1 MIGLHQYR
9 ETDVL
14 WCETTGSFID
24 RLVQDPDHAFFV
36 NLSFLNITDL
46 PQGLSQLR
54 HLKYLNLCGNKELFS
69 NPQSMEQLESLS
81 GCFSSLEHLD
91 LSWSNLSSAP
101 SWIFQ
106 LPSLIFLNISSTPL
120 NQLSIEQPKC
130 FNLKGLNIRNN
141 QLTDLPSSIQSL
153 TNLKELY
160 ISSNQ
165 LIYLPSWIQSLTNL
179 KELYISNNKLTDLP
193 SWTDLKKLYISNNKL
208 THLPSW
214 IQFLTNL
221 WSLIIYNNQL
231 TDLPSWTDLKKLY
244 ISNNKLTHLP
254 SWIQSLNDLEIFFI
268 SNNQLTHLPSSIP
281 SLTNLKKLSISKNQL
296 THLPSEIQSLTNLE
310 ELDISINE
318 LTDLPS
324 SIQFLTNLKELYI
337 HNNQLTHLPY
347 EIQSLTNLN
356 ELNIYNNQLTDLPSS
371 IQSLTNLKE
380 FSISN
385 NQLTH
390 LPSSIQFLTNLN
402 ELNIYNNQLI
412 DLPSSIQF
420 LTNLKELN
428 ISKNQLTHLPSE
440 IQFLTNLKELNIYKN
455 QLTHL
460 PSSIQFLTNL
470 KELNIYKN
478 QLTHLPYEIQSLTNL
493 KVLNISDNQLTHLP
507 SSIRFLTN
515 LKELNISNN
524 KLTDLPYEIRS
535 LTNLKVLNIS
545 NNQLTHLPSSIQ
557 SLTNVKELNISI
569 NKLTHLPP
577 EIQSLTNVKEL
588 NVRNNQLTHLP
599 YEIQSLTS
607 LKELNV
613 RNNQLTHLPSSIQS
627 LTNLKELHISDNQV
641 AHLPSSIQSLTNLK
655 ELDISDNQLTHLP
668 SSIRFLTNLKRL
680 DIFNNQ
686 LTHLPSSIRFLTS
699 LCTLEIEGNKF
710 DTPLQEPELVDS
722 FQPSDYLIYSGS
734 AREIVAFADEWS
746 RGRVRLNRF
755 KVALVGD
762 GAAGK
767 TSLRMHLFKSS
778 SSSPNQSNQPSST
791 RRTTWIQRHEWQ
803 PPQVSDWMFDVWDFP
818 GQAQHYATHNLFL
831 SDWQCVFVIVCDV
844 SLSNWESRLEYWVS
858 FLRCKSSSV
867 IDRYHPHHLI
877 DDYLSLDPNAND
889 VVDHRCSSLNLDRHH
904 RHDIQDR
911 EQQQQRT
918 RDHESINRRPPQQR
932 QDDRMSRSNVN
943 ESDNRIV
950 FTSIVIGSHIDQIE
964 SVDERRHLKYL
975 LSTKIRELQERRSL
989 RHIKFEEG
997 GVFDLHRGDGVG
1009 SSMIDRLVDHGNK
1022 MFSSSRSLV
1031 PSSYKQVL
1039 DWIQRHRSSILSRS
1053 SSIPS
1058 PWIESIDRDNDD
1070 ESKSMSTMMMEEEQQ
1085 EQEAPLTTIGE
1096 LVSSIEDEQGERL
1109 EKQRMIW
1116 ILKQLHSFGEI
1127 VFMPPPLPPLLQRGR
1142 RRQQQAQE
1150 IEDSEAVVMSFNW
1163 LLARIGDLFDEY
1175 VPTRDDDD
1183 GSRASWI
1190 QHRQSIIKKAAGRM
1204 SIGVVGSIWRIKN
1217 VSHIESMLMTL
1228 SRMLLCYRL
1237 DVEKPIDNQ
1246 SPPSSSRAAAVFV
1259 FPLLLRK
1266 LDDEERHQLMIES
1279 LPRRHRDRVLAELS
1293 SSTSS
1298 LSSSTSSSSSTTRAR
1313 GRKGEIS
1320 ISRCRWIR
1328 SEGEQALPPG
1338 SFGMLQV
1345 KLISLVRSCTN
1356 ISKRHHHSNTCFSS
1370 SSSTMINIDGIG
1382 EIDWSLWREVEIKN
1396 YLNETHILINGDLS
1410 IVISFHNPSL
1420 SLVGNPDQPINRTRS
1435 LDSMMSVCWIDNN
1448 LDRDDGD
1455 RSSMSMI
1462 ELKVWH
1468 SLMSIIHRSCDDCR
1482 STSSSIRS
1490 SSSSSLR
1497 SSSSALEKNEI
1508 QEEIPCIECV
1518 RSQWSSKS
1526 RFSVC
1531 RIVSHEQ
1538 CQSSNDK
1545 SKYRCSLTREYVFF
1559 RSLLIDDDRSSTS
1572 NTITSIT
1579 AINQHPSSHQDL
1591 DQPHHQRQGNT
1602 RDNDGRSRSSNRST
1616 IGHIEIIEQDSI
1628 TEENEALWNLSLDLE
1643 SSNKRVLMNLKINL
1657 SGLLASIKNHL
1668 DSIRL
1673 SGLSIDWQCEPLVID
1688 DVSQSSSSIGG
1699 IDMMIVMKPTLSN
1712 HSLEIDLEGNKCR
1725 FVVTLANQ
1733 SKPLPTT
1740 GSRMIEVGDQS
1751 LTKIW
1756 NSFRSSIE
1764 QFAKDYRDIL
1774 NIQPINDGSTSS
1786 KSNDQLVSFIDDEEV
1801 SKSSSLHPM
1810 RCRLILGHTR
1820 LNVIAAFQTP
1830 TNVSLMIARKTRSDD
1845 GSNVIKHFSQLA
1857 SDRLSSLPHNGRLMI
1872 NAINHAINVIHHID
1886 TPTGLIS
1893 SIVIEEFETRGW
1905 IGDEIDETKQ
1915 SMMVFIDV
1923 WRRCWNRIVSWK
1935 PISSPGQ
1942 ALQDR
1947 NLLDLINERDKQRL
1961 IECGGRYV
1969 SLTNEKALLDELR
1982 SSLGVPSSRSSR
1994 RGNDGHQSSS
2004 STSSSSSRTAIVGRA
2019 RPREDDDD
2027 DRPAKRHRSSQA
2039 AADRTPIINR
2049 SSSFSLSCWL
2059 L

>member
-1 MIGLHQYR
+1 
-9 ETDVL
+9 
-14 WCETTGSFID
+14 
-24 RLVQDPDHAFFV
+24 LVQDTDHAFVV
-36 NLSFLNITDL
+36 NLRNLNITYL

-91 LSWSNLSSAP
+91 LSETNLPSAP

-106 LPSLIFLNISSTPL
+106 LPSLMFLDISNNPL

-130 FNLKGLNIRNN
+130 FNLENLYCSNN
-141 QLTDLPSSIQSL
+141 QLTGLPSEIRFL
-153 TNLKELY
+153 TNLKVLNV
-160 ISSNQ
+160 SNNQ
-165 LIYLPSWIQSLTNL
+165 LKGLPS
-179 KELYISNNKLTDLP
+179 E
-193 SWTDLKKLYISNNKL
+193 
-208 THLPSW
+208 
-214 IQFLTNL
+214 IQFLP
-221 WSLIIYNNQL
+221 SL
-231 TDLPSWTDLKKLY
+231 DRV
-244 ISNNKLTHLP
+244 HL
-254 SWIQSLNDLEIFFI
+254 
-268 SNNQLTHLPSSIP
+268 SNNQLTHLPSEIHFLTNLQELDISNNQLTDLPPSIQFLTNLKMLNISNNQLTDLP
-281 SLTNLKKLSISKNQL
+281 SEIRSLTNLDWLYTPNNQ
-296 THLPSEIQSLTNLE
+296 
-310 ELDISINE
+310 

-324 SIQFLTNLKELYI
+324 SIQFLTNLKELDI
-337 HNNQLTHLPY
+337 SNNKLTHLPS
-347 EIQSLTNLN
+347 E
-356 ELNIYNNQLTDLPSS
+356 

-380 FSISN
+380 LDISNNKLADLPSSIQFLANLEELNVPNNQLTHLPSSIQFLTKLKQLYLYN

-390 LPSSIQFLTNLN
+390 LPSSIQFLTNLK
-402 ELNIYNNQLI
+402 QLY
-412 DLPSSIQF
+412 L
-420 LTNLKELN
+420 
-428 ISKNQLTHLPSE
+428 
-440 IQFLTNLKELNIYKN
+440 Y
-455 QLTHL
+455 
-460 PSSIQFLTNL
+460 
-470 KELNIYKN
+470 
-478 QLTHLPYEIQSLTNL
+478 
-493 KVLNISDNQLTHLP
+493 
-507 SSIRFLTN
+507 
-515 LKELNISNN
+515 
-524 KLTDLPYEIRS
+524 
-535 LTNLKVLNIS
+535 
-545 NNQLTHLPSSIQ
+545 
-557 SLTNVKELNISI
+557 
-569 NKLTHLPP
+569 
-577 EIQSLTNVKEL
+577 
-588 NVRNNQLTHLP
+588 
-599 YEIQSLTS
+599 
-607 LKELNV
+607 
-613 RNNQLTHLPSSIQS
+613 NNQLTHLPSSIQS
-627 LTNLKELHISDNQV
+627 LTNLEV
-641 AHLPSSIQSLTNLK
+641 
-655 ELDISDNQLTHLP
+655 LDIQ
-668 SSIRFLTNLKRL
+668 
-680 DIFNNQ
+680 
-686 LTHLPSSIRFLTS
+686 
-699 LCTLEIEGNKF
+699 GNKF
-710 DTPLQEPELVDS
+710 YTPLQEPDPVDS
-722 FQPSDYLIYSGS
+722 FQPSNHLIQSGS
-734 AREIVAFADEWS
+734 ARQIVAFADEWS

-778 SSSPNQSNQPSST
+778 SSSPNQPNQPSST

-1053 SSIPS
+1053 SCSSS

-1070 ESKSMSTMMMEEEQQ
+1070 ESKSMSTMMEEEQQ
-1085 EQEAPLTTIGE
+1085 QREQEAPLTTIGE
-1096 LVSSIEDEQGERL
+1096 LVSSIEDEQGERI

-1127 VFMPPPLPPLLQRGR
+1127 VFMPPRPL
-1142 RRQQQAQE
+1142 QQGEQQEQE
-1150 IEDSEAVVMSFNW
+1150 IENSEAVVMSFNW

-1175 VPTRDDDD
+1175 VPTRDDD

-1217 VSHIESMLMTL
+1217 VSHIESMLMIL

-1246 SPPSSSRAAAVFV
+1246 SPSSSRAAAVFV

-1293 SSTSS
+1293 ST
-1298 LSSSTSSSSSTTRAR
+1298 SSSTTR

-1328 SEGEQALPPG
+1328 AEGEQALPPG

-1345 KLISLVRSCTN
+1345 KLINLVRSCTN
-1356 ISKRHHHSNTCFSS
+1356 ISKRHHHSNTSS
-1370 SSSTMINIDGIG
+1370 SSSAMINIDGIG

-1893 SIVIEEFETRGW
+1893 SIVIEEFKTRGW
-1905 IGDEIDETKQ
+1905 IGDEIDETEQ
-1915 SMMVFIDV
+1915 SMMVFINV

-1982 SSLGVPSSRSSR
+1982 SSLDVPSSRLAP
-1994 RGNDGHQSSS
+1994 RGNDGHQSTS
-2004 STSSSSSRTAIVGRA
+2004 STSSSSSSSTSTSVQA

-2027 DRPAKRHRSSQA
+2027 DDRAASSQRSSQA
-2039 AADRTPIINR
+2039 DADRTPIINR
-2049 SSSFSLSCWL
+2049 SSSFSLSRWL
-2059 L
+2059 SDLGLAQYLETFKSNGFEDHDIETLSSLTQEDLTHLGITKLGHRKKILAEAAKLGSIRGRW

>member
-1 MIGLHQYR
+1 LLDHNINELNDWIASISR
-9 ETDVL
+9 ETDIL
-14 WCETTGSFID
+14 WCEITGSFFD
-24 RLVQDPDHAFFV
+24 RLVQDPDHAFVV
-36 NLSFLNITDL
+36 NLSNLNITDL
-46 PQGLSQLR
+46 PQRLSQLR
-54 HLKYLNLCGNKELFS
+54 YLKYLNLCRNKELFT

-81 GCFSSLEHLD
+81 GCFSSLEHLN
-91 LSWSNLSSAP
+91 LYWTNLSSAP

-106 LPSLIFLNISSTPL
+106 LSSLTFLDISDNRL
-120 NQLSIEQPKC
+120 NQLWKQQPKC
-130 FNLKGLNIRNN
+130 FNLKQLNISNN

-153 TNLKELY
+153 TNLKEL
-160 ISSNQ
+160 S
-165 LIYLPSWIQSLTNL
+165 
-179 KELYISNNKLTDLP
+179 
-193 SWTDLKKLYISNNKL
+193 
-208 THLPSW
+208 
-214 IQFLTNL
+214 
-221 WSLIIYNNQL
+221 IYN
-231 TDLPSWTDLKKLY
+231 
-244 ISNNKLTHLP
+244 
-254 SWIQSLNDLEIFFI
+254 
-268 SNNQLTHLPSSIP
+268 
-281 SLTNLKKLSISKNQL
+281 NQL
-296 THLPSEIQSLTNLE
+296 THLPSEIQSLTNLKK
-310 ELDISINE
+310 LSIS
-318 LTDLPS
+318 
-324 SIQFLTNLKELYI
+324 
-337 HNNQLTHLPY
+337 NNKLTHLP
-347 EIQSLTNLN
+347 
-356 ELNIYNNQLTDLPSS
+356 PS

-380 FSISN
+380 LNISNNQLTHLPSEIQSLTNLKELSISNNKLTHLPPSIQSLTNLQKLNTSNNQLTHLPSEIRSLTNLKELSISN

-390 LPSSIQFLTNLN
+390 LPSEIPSLTNLK
-402 ELNIYNNQLI
+402 ELSISNNQLTH
-412 DLPSSIQF
+412 LPSEIQS

-428 ISKNQLTHLPSE
+428 TSNNKLTHLPSSIQSLTNLDMLHLSRNQLTDWPSSIQSLTNLKMLNISNNQLTHLPSE
-440 IQFLTNLKELNIYKN
+440 IQFLTNLEELNTSN
-455 QLTHL
+455 NRLTHL
-460 PSSIQFLTNL
+460 PS
-470 KELNIYKN
+470 
-478 QLTHLPYEIQSLTNL
+478 EIQSLTNL
-493 KVLNISDNQLTHLP
+493 ERLN
-507 SSIRFLTN
+507 
-515 LKELNISNN
+515 
-524 KLTDLPYEIRS
+524 
-535 LTNLKVLNIS
+535 
-545 NNQLTHLPSSIQ
+545 
-557 SLTNVKELNISI
+557 
-569 NKLTHLPP
+569 
-577 EIQSLTNVKEL
+577 
-588 NVRNNQLTHLP
+588 
-599 YEIQSLTS
+599 TS
-607 LKELNV
+607 
-613 RNNQLTHLPSSIQS
+613 NNQLTHLPSSIQS
-627 LTNLKELHISDNQV
+627 LTNLKELNTSNNQLT
-641 AHLPSSIQSLTNLK
+641 HLPSSIQSLTNLE
-655 ELDISDNQLTHLP
+655 ELSISNNKLTHLP
-668 SSIRFLTNLKRL
+668 SSIQSLTNLELL
-680 DIFNNQ
+680 DISNNQ
-686 LTHLPSSIRFLTS
+686 LTHLPSSIRSLTN
-699 LCTLEIEGNKF
+699 LIVMDIQGNKF
-710 DTPLQEPELVDS
+710 DTPLQEPDLVDS
-722 FQPSDYLIYSGS
+722 FQPSNHLIHSGS
-734 AREIVAFADEWS
+734 GREIVAFADEWS

-767 TSLRMHLFKSS
+767 TSLRMRLFKSS
-778 SSSPNQSNQPSST
+778 SSSPNQPNQSSST
-791 RRTTWIQRHEWQ
+791 RRTTWIERHEWQ
-803 PPQVSDWMFDVWDFP
+803 PHQVSDWMFDVWDFP

-1053 SSIPS
+1053 SCSSS

-1070 ESKSMSTMMMEEEQQ
+1070 ESKSMSTMMEEEQQ
-1085 EQEAPLTTIGE
+1085 QREQEAPLTTIGE
-1096 LVSSIEDEQGERL
+1096 LVSSIEDEQGERI

-1127 VFMPPPLPPLLQRGR
+1127 VFMPPRPPLQRGE
-1142 RRQQQAQE
+1142 QQQQEEQE

-1175 VPTRDDDD
+1175 DPTRDDDD
-1183 GSRASWI
+1183 DDGSRIAWI
-1190 QHRQSIIKKAAGRM
+1190 RHRQSIIKKAAGRM

-1217 VSHIESMLMTL
+1217 VSHIESMLMIL

-1237 DVEKPIDNQ
+1237 DVEKPIDNR
-1246 SPPSSSRAAAVFV
+1246 SSSSSRAPAVFV

-1266 LDDEERHQLMIES
+1266 LDDEERHQLMIKS

-1293 SSTSS
+1293 ST
-1298 LSSSTSSSSSTTRAR
+1298 SSSTITRAR
-1313 GRKGEIS
+1313 GGRGEIS

-1328 SEGEQALPPG
+1328 AEGEQALPPG

-1345 KLISLVRSCTN
+1345 KLINLARSCIN
-1356 ISKRHHHSNTCFSS
+1356 ITKRHQHSNTSSSS

-1382 EIDWSLWREVEIKN
+1382 EIDWSLWRQVKIKN

-1410 IVISFHNPSL
+1410 IVISFYNPSL
-1420 SLVGNPDQPINRTRS
+1420 SLVGDDDDDEELIESINRTGS

-1448 LDRDDGD
+1448 LDRDDDD
-1455 RSSMSMI
+1455 RLSMSMI
-1462 ELKVWH
+1462 ELNHWH
-1468 SLMSIIHRSCDDCR
+1468 SMMSIIHRSCDDCR
-1482 STSSSIRS
+1482 SISSFIRS
-1490 SSSSSLR
+1490 SASSSLR
-1497 SSSSALEKNEI
+1497 SSSSGLEKNET

-1538 CQSSNDK
+1538 CQSSNDELRH
-1545 SKYRCSLTREYVFF
+1545 RCSLTGEYVFF

-1572 NTITSIT
+1572 NTIISISAT
-1579 AINQHPSSHQDL
+1579 NQHPSSHQDL
-1591 DQPHHQRQGNT
+1591 DQPHHQRQGIT
-1602 RDNDGRSRSSNRST
+1602 SDDDDGISRSSNRST
-1616 IGHIEIIEQDSI
+1616 IDDVEIIEQQSI
-1628 TEENEALWNLSLDLE
+1628 TEENAALWNLSLDLE
-1643 SSNKRVLMNLKINL
+1643 SSNKRVLMNLKTKL
-1657 SGLLASIKNHL
+1657 SDRSGLLSSIKKRI
-1668 DSIRL
+1668 DSIQL
-1673 SGLSIDWQCEPLVID
+1673 SGLSFGWQCEPLVID
-1688 DVSQSSSSIGG
+1688 DISQSSSIGG

-1712 HSLEIDLEGNKCR
+1712 HSLEIDLVGNKCR

-1733 SKPLPTT
+1733 SKPSPST
-1740 GSRMIEVGDQS
+1740 GSKLIELRDSS

-1756 NSFRSSIE
+1756 DSFRSSIE
-1764 QFAKDYRDIL
+1764 HFADHHRYIL
-1774 NIQPINDGSTSS
+1774 NIQPINDGSSSSSS
-1786 KSNDQLVSFIDDEEV
+1786 KSNDRLVSFIDDDEV
-1801 SKSSSLHPM
+1801 SKSPSLQPM

-1820 LNVIAAFQTP
+1820 LNLIAAFQTP

-1845 GSNVIKHFSQLA
+1845 GSNVIKYFSQLA
-1857 SDRLSSLPHNGRLMI
+1857 SDQLSSLPHNGRLMI
-1872 NAINHAINVIHHID
+1872 NSINHAINVIHHID

-1893 SIVIEEFETRGW
+1893 SIVIEEFKTRGW
-1905 IGDEIDETKQ
+1905 IGDEIDETEQ
-1915 SMMVFIDV
+1915 SMMVFINV

-1982 SSLGVPSSRSSR
+1982 SSLYASSSRSSR
-1994 RGNDGHQSSS
+1994 RGNDGHQSTS
-2004 STSSSSSRTAIVGRA
+2004 STSSSSQSSTSISGRV
-2019 RPREDDDD
+2019 RPRVEDDN
-2027 DRPAKRHRSSQA
+2027 DRPAKRHRGQA
-2039 AADRTPIINR
+2039 DVD
-2049 SSSFSLSCWL
+2049 
-2059 L
+2059 